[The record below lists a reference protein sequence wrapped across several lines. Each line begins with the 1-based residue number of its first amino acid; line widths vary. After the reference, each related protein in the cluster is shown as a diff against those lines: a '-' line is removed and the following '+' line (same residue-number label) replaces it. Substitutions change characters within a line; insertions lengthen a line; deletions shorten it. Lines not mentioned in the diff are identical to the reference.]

1 MTTKTRI
8 TALEESLNK
17 IKNDVIEHMNNDHAE
32 TNLTYARVLARMPDA
47 GSARITDFDQFG
59 ISLLAEASNG
69 TSQVQISFL
78 EPLQKTEDIRPALIK
93 LLDYARDSLNISCK
107 EPNS

>member
-1 MTTKTRI
+1 MTTKTSI

-59 ISLLAEASNG
+59 ISLMAETPKGS
-69 TSQVQISFL
+69 SQVQVFFL
-78 EPLQKTEDIRPALIK
+78 EPLRKTEDIRPALIK
-93 LLDYARDSLNISCK
+93 LLDHARDSLNLSRK
-107 EPNS
+107 QRDS

>member
-1 MTTKTRI
+1 MTTKTSI

-32 TNLTYARVLARMPDA
+32 TNLTYARVLGRMPDA

-59 ISLLAEASNG
+59 ISLLAETSKG
-69 TSQVQISFL
+69 SSQVQVFFL
-78 EPLQKTEDIRPALIK
+78 EPLRKTEDIRPALIK
-93 LLDYARDSLNISCK
+93 LLDYARGSLNMSRK
-107 EPNS
+107 QFNS